1 MDNLIKIRVID
12 QENKF
17 FIKKW
22 EIDQEIKILKESEF
36 SSWQNYTMDL
46 NLLLMIKE
54 LLEIGNSK
62 IFIID
67 G

>member
-1 MDNLIKIRVID
+1 MDNLIKIREID

-22 EIDQEIKILKESEF
+22 EIDQEIKILQESEF